1 MVDSVFF
8 PSTSFTDTDPSV
20 DGNLNE
26 YQYFLATD
34 QSCGISTG
42 QLQSDTLTSILLN
55 SSTSNLNT
63 IANLSWNNN
72 HDPLLLTSDSV
83 FDVYMKRDNISSQ
96 QIIDSTSTLSFSLM
110 MLTLLFRTVIMIL
123 LFRFIWRI
131 YLDVD
136 QSLHLH
142 QLI

>member
-1 MVDSVFF
+1 MFF

-42 QLQSDTLTSILLN
+42 QLQSDTLKSILLN

-63 IANLSWNNN
+63 IAILSWNNN
-72 HDPLLLTSDSV
+72 HDPLILTSDSV
-83 FDVYMKRDNISSQ
+83 FDVYMKRDNFSSQ
-96 QIIDSTSTLSFSLM
+96 EIIDSTSLFFFIYADFIIPNCNYDPVFQIHLEDLSGCSSSL
-110 MLTLLFRTVIMIL
+110 
-123 LFRFIWRI
+123 I
-131 YLDVD
+131 YI
-136 QSLHLH
+136 S
-142 QLI
+142 